1 MLAADGT
8 AAVRP
13 VIATAPSSLTYGTS
27 FTIQTSNT
35 ANDIVAV
42 ALLKAGSVTHSFDM
56 DQRYVGL
63 SFTNS
68 NGTLT
73 VSTSAINSNIAP
85 SGYYMLYVV
94 NAAGVPSLS
103 QWILVGGATAPVAN
117 VELHTEKATTPGYI
131 LKRYQVT
138 EHPLA
143 KHAHMMQ
150 KEAVPASN

>member
-1 MLAADGT
+1 
-8 AAVRP
+8 
-13 VIATAPSSLTYGTS
+13 
-27 FTIQTSNT
+27 
-35 ANDIVAV
+35 
-42 ALLKAGSVTHSFDM
+42 
-56 DQRYVGL
+56 
-63 SFTNS
+63 
-68 NGTLT
+68 
-73 VSTSAINSNIAP
+73 
-85 SGYYMLYVV
+85 MLYVV

-117 VELHTEKATTPGYI
+117 VELHTEKAATPGYI